1 MMQDW
6 LGIVFLCDV
15 GGAGVF
21 VCTYPLL
28 VFICVCMC
36 LHTHTYTH
44 FRHLRFVHC
53 RQRILESVNEA
64 TVGTSRRWMIKA
76 RSQPALR
83 DAAVPVHSRQTHHEA
98 EQRNHIDVSL
108 LSAWRIR
115 EGVSQSDRQSS
126 LQYISLGGIPQTILA
141 LWCCDC

>member
-1 MMQDW
+1 MW
-6 LGIVFLCDV
+6 NFSH
-15 GGAGVF
+15 
-21 VCTYPLL
+21 L
-28 VFICVCMC
+28 VFAVSHMC
-36 LHTHTYTH
+36 RHCCAHTHKSL
-44 FRHLRFVHC
+44 HLTFVHR
-53 RQRILESVNEA
+53 RQRTLEAVIEA

-83 DAAVPVHSRQTHHEA
+83 DAAVPVHSRQTHHET

-126 LQYISLGGIPQTILA
+126 LQYISLGRIPQTILA